1 MAPDTWST
9 HEPQSK
15 QLTPEAPKPVVDKP
29 PMGRPTTSSKFS
41 EVLAK
46 VEAHRSK
53 VRITLGVAM
62 VVRLVLE
69 FQMVTLVREPANLVA
84 ELPYIG
90 MAMLSYM
97 VVLWF
102 LAARTRDRQAFGMA
116 LGIAVLQST
125 YLIVMLGMQG
135 GFSIATAWP
144 SLVVVAAHLPMA
156 YFAFDASKAYPPL
169 DSKKPWI
176 IGFVTSVVF
185 LAIPWVAPAMMAAV
199 NKHS

>member
-1 MAPDTWST
+1 MADTWSSV
-9 HEPQSK
+9 EPQSK
-15 QLTPEAPKPVVDKP
+15 QLTPEGQKPVADKP
-29 PMGRPTTSSKFS
+29 PVGRPTTSSRFS

-46 VEAHRSK
+46 VEAHRQK
-53 VRITLGVAM
+53 VRVTLGIAM
-62 VVRLVLE
+62 LVRLVLE

-125 YLIVMLGMQG
+125 YLIVMLGMSG
-135 GFSIATAWP
+135 SFAIAAAWP
-144 SLVVVAAHLPMA
+144 SLAVVVAHLPMA

-176 IGFVTSVVF
+176 IGFATSVVF
-185 LAIPWVAPAMMAAV
+185 LAIPWVAPALMAAV
-199 NKHS
+199 NKHA